1 MDSLAVTQ
9 LDSLVTKAARGDQ
22 DAFASLVDRTRA
34 LVCSIA
40 MAILRDIDASQDVAQ
55 DVYLSAWRDLRKL
68 RAPGS
73 FLPWLRQMTR
83 NRAHHVLRSTVR
95 RRRVFAADDTDG
107 LVELAATAETPASQL
122 LEDERQRRLAG
133 AIDELPEDAREVV
146 TLYYREGQSVQQVAD
161 LLGMSQDAVK
171 QRLSR
176 ARTKLRA
183 ALLDEIGDA
192 LRATAPGAA
201 FTASVMALT
210 MGAPATASAAALAG
224 ASATKAAGLGSLAQL
239 AVAAATS
246 IPGILGGVLGIVLG
260 HRQVEPRAVDD
271 EERRQ
276 LARIK
281 HLALSLVVVF
291 GVSLPLGYRVTR
303 SVWAPILSYAAFL
316 AVLAE
321 LYLRRVPRAIA
332 RRLEAERAVD
342 PAAAARHRRDRRR
355 SYLGFVGGAICGAL
369 GLAAGLLSQP

>member
-1 MDSLAVTQ
+1 
-9 LDSLVTKAARGDQ
+9 VTKAARGDQ

-95 RRRVFAADDTDG
+95 RRRVFAADDTDR
-107 LVELAATAETPASQL
+107 LVESAATAETPASQL

-224 ASATKAAGLGSLAQL
+224 ASATKAAGLGWLAQL

-271 EERRQ
+271 EERLQ

>member
-1 MDSLAVTQ
+1 MDSLAVAQ

-68 RAPGS
+68 RSPGS

-95 RRRVFAADDTDG
+95 RRRVFAAHDTDR

-161 LLGMSQDAVK
+161 LLGMSQDAVR

-271 EERRQ
+271 EERLQ

-355 SYLGFVGGAICGAL
+355 SYLGFVAGAICGAL

>member
-68 RAPGS
+68 RSPGS

-107 LVELAATAETPASQL
+107 LVELAATAETPASRL

-224 ASATKAAGLGSLAQL
+224 ASATKAAGLGWLAQL